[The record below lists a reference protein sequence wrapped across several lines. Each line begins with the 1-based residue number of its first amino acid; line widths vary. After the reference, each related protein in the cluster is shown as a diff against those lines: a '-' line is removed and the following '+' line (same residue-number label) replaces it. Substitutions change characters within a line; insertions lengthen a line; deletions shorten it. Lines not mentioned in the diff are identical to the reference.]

1 LLAILFSSL
10 LLINT
15 AQKHSYAQGAAG
27 VLAKDIQSMTYEVY
41 AGGINAVVANLD
53 IKYTP
58 EEEYSFEFSAK
69 TQGFLGKVAPWE
81 GSFET
86 FGWAVKDKIA
96 LPELHKSVSVW
107 KSEEEI
113 KEYKYGKDGS
123 FHGLHITDPHRDNEK
138 IKVEDELTNGTTDA
152 LSATLHVLQKVS
164 NGEKCEG
171 VSEVFDGKRRF
182 KLMFSH
188 ENTEVLN
195 SSRYNVFEG
204 EASRCVVEIEP
215 ISGAWHKKPRGWLS
229 IQEQGR
235 EKGTLPTV
243 WVAKIG
249 KDGPAVPVKVR
260 VKTEYGTLFMHLVKY
275 KNGNE
280 GATLVQN

>member
-1 LLAILFSSL
+1 LQNDSF
-10 LLINT
+10 
-15 AQKHSYAQGAAG
+15 AQGASG

-53 IKYTP
+53 IKYSP
-58 EEEYSFEFSAK
+58 EKDYSFEFSAK
-69 TQGFLGKVAPWE
+69 TQGFLGKLAPWE

-86 FGWAVKDKIA
+86 FGWAEKEKIA
-96 LPELHKSVSVW
+96 VPELHKSVSVW
-107 KSEEEI
+107 RSEEEI

-123 FHGLHITDPHRDNEK
+123 FHGLHITDPDRNNEK
-138 IKVEDELTNGTTDA
+138 IKVEEELTKGTTDA

-164 NGEKCEG
+164 MGDKCEG
-171 VSEVFDGKRRF
+171 SSEVFDGKRRF
-182 KLMFSH
+182 KLMFRH
-188 ENTEVLN
+188 EEVVKLN
-195 SSRYNVFEG
+195 ASRYNVFEG

-243 WVAKIG
+243 WIAKIG
-249 KDGPAVPVKVR
+249 DHGPAVPVKVR
-260 VKTEYGTLFMHLVKY
+260 VKTEYGTMFMHLVEY
-275 KNGNE
+275 RNGNE
-280 GATLVQN
+280 ETALIQN